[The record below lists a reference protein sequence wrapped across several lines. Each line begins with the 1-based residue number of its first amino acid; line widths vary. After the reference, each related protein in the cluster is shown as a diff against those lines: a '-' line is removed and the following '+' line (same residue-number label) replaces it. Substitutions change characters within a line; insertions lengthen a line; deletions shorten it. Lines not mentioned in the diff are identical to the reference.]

1 MSAAE
6 AIRAAGPASR
16 PAGQA
21 GAPDAAATLW
31 NSPYLLLTLAAC
43 LWASNFVLGRALPH
57 GLPPVSLSFWRW
69 VLAAPIALPFAWP
82 HLRADWPAI
91 RRGWPML
98 LLLAALGLAGSNTL
112 AYCALRQTSATSA
125 LLVQSAIPVTIL
137 GCGFLL
143 FGDRASARQLVAMAF
158 ALAGVVAVILAKP
171 GAKGGLDFGT
181 LLAGAA
187 MLSQSLYATL
197 LRRRP
202 VLHPASFLFLGFA
215 GAALLM
221 LPFQLAA
228 GAPLPLHDR
237 GGMAALAY
245 LALGPS
251 VLAFFLFN
259 RGVALVGSGRAG
271 LFFYLMP
278 VFGTLFA
285 TLLLHERIGLAEIG
299 GFALVGIGFAL
310 SGRRRG

>member
-1 MSAAE
+1 MSTLAL
-6 AIRAAGPASR
+6 PV
-16 PAGQA
+16 
-21 GAPDAAATLW
+21 GAPRGERLSLW
-31 NSPYLLLTLAAC
+31 NSPYLLLTLAAS

-69 VLAAPIALPFAWP
+69 TLAMPVALPFALP
-82 HLRADWPAI
+82 HLKADGPAI

-112 AYCALRQTSATSA
+112 AYYALRQTSATSA

-137 GCGFLL
+137 GCGLLL
-143 FGDRASARQLVAMAF
+143 FGERPSRMQLVAMAF
-158 ALAGVVAVILAKP
+158 ALAGVLAVILAKP
-171 GAKGGLDFGT
+171 GASGALNAGT
-181 LLAGAA
+181 LLAGVA

-202 VLHPASFLFLGFA
+202 RLHPASFLFLTFA
-215 GAALLM
+215 GAVLLM
-221 LPFQLAA
+221 LPFQLAL
-228 GAPLPLHDR
+228 GAPLPVHDH

-259 RGVALVGSGRAG
+259 RGVALVGSARAG

-278 VFGTLFA
+278 VFGTVFA
-285 TLLLHERIGLAEIG
+285 ILLLHESIRPAEIG
-299 GFALVGIGFAL
+299 GLALVGIGFAL
-310 SGRRRG
+310 SRTRSG

>member
-1 MSAAE
+1 MTATRTADALGRAE
-6 AIRAAGPASR
+6 AP
-16 PAGQA
+16 P
-21 GAPDAAATLW
+21 TLW
-31 NSPYLLLTLAAC
+31 QRPYLLLTLAAS
-43 LWASNFVLGRALPH
+43 LWASNFVLGRALPS

-69 VLAAPIALPFAWP
+69 AFALPIALPFALP
-82 HLRADWPAI
+82 HLASDWPAI

-98 LLLAALGLAGSNTL
+98 LLLAGLGLAGSNTL
-112 AYCALRQTSATSA
+112 AYLALRQTSATSA

-143 FGDRASARQLVAMAF
+143 FRDRPTRDQLIAMAF
-158 ALAGVVAVILAKP
+158 ALAGVLCVILARP
-171 GAKGGLDFGT
+171 GASGGLDLGT

-202 VLHPASFLFLGFA
+202 RLHPASFLFCTFA

-228 GAPLPLHDR
+228 GAPLPLHDSSA
-237 GGMAALAY
+237 MAGLAY

-259 RGVALVGSGRAG
+259 RGVALVGPGRAG

-278 VFGTLFA
+278 VFGTVFA
-285 TLLLHERIGLAEIG
+285 AALLGERIGAIELG

-310 SGRRRG
+310 SGRRQR